1 MSADAPAAAPTAAAQ
16 KPAPVD
22 HGPSDP
28 WGACLT
34 PMVVFLG
41 LGLIEPSREGKG
53 LAASLGITYDLY
65 PVLYAIRVAVTLLL
79 LWRAWPSIRAWLGKA
94 SWWPPILGIL
104 LVVPWVW
111 LSVLQ
116 RDGKWISGDTG
127 RVGFDPVEFFG
138 ADKNSLWA
146 YLLLRG
152 LGLVVVVPI
161 VEELFLRGFLLR
173 FVIRENFWNV
183 PFGAVT
189 GSVLATCALYAV
201 GSHPAEAVAAVVW
214 FFAVTWV
221 CWKTRQPID
230 AITVHATTNLAL
242 GAYVLAT
249 GAWWLL

>member
-1 MSADAPAAAPTAAAQ
+1 MSAETSAITAPATK
-16 KPAPVD
+16 KPLVD

-28 WGACLT
+28 WAACLT

-53 LAASLGITYDLY
+53 LAASLGISYEFY
-65 PVLYAIRVAVTLLL
+65 PVIYAIRVAITLLL

-94 SWWPPILGIL
+94 TWWVPILGVI

-111 LSVLQ
+111 LSLLQ
-116 RDGKWISGDTG
+116 REGKWITGDTG
-127 RVGFDPVEFFG
+127 RVGFDPVEFYG
-138 ADKNSLWA
+138 DDVGSLWA
-146 YLLLRG
+146 YYLLRG
-152 LGLVVVVPI
+152 LGLIVVVPI
-161 VEELFLRGFLLR
+161 VEEFFLRGFLLR

-183 PFGAVT
+183 PFGTVSGA
-189 GSVLATCALYAV
+189 VLATCALYAV

-230 AITVHATTNLAL
+230 AITVHAATNLAL
-242 GAYVLAT
+242 GLYVIKT